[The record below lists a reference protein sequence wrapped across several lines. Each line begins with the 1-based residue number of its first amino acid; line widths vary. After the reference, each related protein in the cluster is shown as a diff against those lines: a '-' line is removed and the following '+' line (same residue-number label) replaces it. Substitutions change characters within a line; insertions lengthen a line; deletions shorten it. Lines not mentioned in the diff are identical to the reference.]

1 MAKCDGLPLVV
12 VVLGGLLST
21 KRKTVEEGRHML
33 QNITWHLIDQDR
45 VSAILALSYNDLPFH
60 LESCFLHLGL
70 FPEDSSISK
79 IKLIHLWVAEKFLPQ
94 QGEELVEGVAEN
106 CLNELVD
113 SGQQVASPALQRN
126 KSRRLA
132 IHGEHDLFVFLKPYA
147 SYIRSLQ
154 YFNVGYLKN
163 GFIYKDL
170 KLLRVLDGVPF
181 PSQALSAVGNLIQL
195 SYLRLSLIQ
204 VPFRFQL
211 PRSIGKLKNLQTLKV
226 ESNYENFQ

>member
-1 MAKCDGLPLVV
+1 MEKCDGLPLAV

-21 KRKTVEEGRHML
+21 KRKTAEEWRHVL

-94 QGEELVEGVAEN
+94 QGEEPAEGVADN

-113 SGQQVASPALQRN
+113 RCMIQVASLTSLGKWA
-126 KSRRLA
+126 
-132 IHGEHDLFVFLKPYA
+132 A
-147 SYIRSLQ
+147 SCI
-154 YFNVGYLKN
+154 
-163 GFIYKDL
+163 
-170 KLLRVLDGVPF
+170 
-181 PSQALSAVGNLIQL
+181 A
-195 SYLRLSLIQ
+195 
-204 VPFRFQL
+204 
-211 PRSIGKLKNLQTLKV
+211 SITTQQISEACNPW
-226 ESNYENFQ
+226 